1 MKISILLLLVSI
13 YIVIILFFYFFQR
26 SFLYFPDE
34 NNYLT
39 SEIIN
44 KENKVLNIRTKDNLN
59 LKSYLYFEKKNRNT
73 ILFLHGNAGTLNNR
87 IYKLNIFK
95 NLGFNYLAV
104 TWRGFSGNKGSPTEK
119 GLTLDALSGL
129 DYLNS
134 LGIKDNEVV
143 IYGESLGTG
152 VGVNVSTIRSVKGL
166 ILESPYTSV
175 GDVGKIKFPF
185 LPIDLILKDKFDTR
199 SKISSVKCPILVMHG
214 YADKIVPFHMGKEI
228 FDSINSKKYSHF
240 VDDDHMMDLDHH
252 ATLAIQSF
260 FNSIN

>member
-1 MKISILLLLVSI
+1 MKISILLVLTSI
-13 YIVIILFFYFFQR
+13 YIAIIVFFYLFQR

-39 SEIIN
+39 TEVIN
-44 KENKVLNIRTKDNLN
+44 KENKVVYIQTKDNLN
-59 LKSYLYFEKKNRNT
+59 LKSYLYFEKSNKNT

-95 NLGFNYLAV
+95 KLGFNYLALS
-104 TWRGFSGNKGSPTEK
+104 WRGFSGNKGNPTEE

-129 DYLNS
+129 NFLNT

-152 VGVNVSTIRSVKGL
+152 VGVNVTTIRDVKGL
-166 ILESPYTSV
+166 ILESPYTSI

-185 LPIDLILKDKFDTR
+185 LPINLILKDKFDTK

-214 YADKIVPFHMGKEI
+214 YADKIVPFYMGNEI

-240 VDDDHMMDLDHH
+240 VDDDHMMDLDNK
-252 ATLAIQSF
+252 AILVIQNF